1 MCILEG
7 AGLST
12 TRRQKLAL
20 GRPGHESGSMSYVHC
35 PACSRA
41 YNVAREPGCPGCRA
55 KQPAPVEARG
65 TDAVSTADA
74 LVRALDSASADERA
88 AIEQMLAG
96 TGLLRSSTE
105 LVRTTPPPPRE
116 HRLITA
122 TRAIARRVVESGYA
136 KFLDAKSQF
145 TRLQKASAN
154 FGRAFR

>member
-1 MCILEG
+1 
-7 AGLST
+7 
-12 TRRQKLAL
+12 
-20 GRPGHESGSMSYVHC
+20 MSYVHC
-35 PACSRA
+35 PVCSRA

-55 KQPAPVEARG
+55 KQPAVPESRAG

-74 LVRALDSASADERA
+74 LVRALSSASADERV

-96 TGLLRSSTE
+96 TGLLRTSTE
-105 LVRTTPPPPRE
+105 LVRLAPPRE

-122 TRAIARRVVESGYA
+122 TRELAKRVAGVGYA

>member
-1 MCILEG
+1 
-7 AGLST
+7 
-12 TRRQKLAL
+12 
-20 GRPGHESGSMSYVHC
+20 MSYVHC
-35 PACSRA
+35 PTCSRA
-41 YNVAREPGCPGCRA
+41 YNVAREPGCPGCF
-55 KQPAPVEARG
+55 KQPTAAETRVG

-74 LVRALDSASADERA
+74 LVRALSTASADERV

-105 LVRTTPPPPRE
+105 LVRTSPAPRE

-136 KFLDAKSQF
+136 KLLDAKSQF

>member
-1 MCILEG
+1 
-7 AGLST
+7 
-12 TRRQKLAL
+12 
-20 GRPGHESGSMSYVHC
+20 MSYVHC

-55 KQPAPVEARG
+55 KQPAEPRAG

-105 LVRTTPPPPRE
+105 LVRTTPAPRE
-116 HRLITA
+116 HRLITT

-136 KFLDAKSQF
+136 KFLEAKSQF